1 VAQRF
6 DIFLQDYLLAVM
18 GHLDIRQP
26 APVGLAPRRAPAI
39 AMSAAQQKGQQ
50 PLFGFLLVDIVDCML
65 AASSSEQ
72 APVVSFDQDL
82 DRLKALTETI

>member
-1 VAQRF
+1 
-6 DIFLQDYLLAVM
+6 
-18 GHLDIRQP
+18 
-26 APVGLAPRRAPAI
+26 
-39 AMSAAQQKGQQ
+39 
-50 PLFGFLLVDIVDCML
+50 ML